1 MCGIIGYVGEREA
14 TPILLDG
21 LGALEY
27 RGYDSAGIAV
37 FERSTDRV
45 TTVRS
50 AGKLRCLMKKLAE
63 HPPLLSNCGIGHTRW
78 ATHGEPT
85 EENAHPHTSSD
96 GVVTLVHNGIVENYR
111 DLRARLS
118 EEGYRCLSQTDTE
131 VATNLIASFYRLKR
145 DALGAIAS
153 AAEEMRG
160 SFAMA
165 VLFADLP
172 DTVFLIR
179 KDSPLIVGLGDD
191 GVYAASDIPALLP
204 NTRRVCYLDDME
216 MARLDP
222 DGVHFYNLAREEIQK
237 PSMVINWDATAAR
250 LGGYPHFMLKE
261 IEEQPVAVEATVRH
275 YLKNGRINLEALG
288 LEKELLQS
296 IERVYIVAC
305 GSAYHAGLVAA
316 RAIEALAKIPAEV
329 ELASEFRYRDPILSE
344 KGLCVVISQSGE
356 TADSLAALRLAKARG
371 IPTLGIVNVV
381 GSSVAREADGIMP
394 TLAGPEIAVA
404 TTKAY
409 SAQLIAAYI
418 LALGLGVLRG
428 AVNEEEE
435 KKYAEELGA
444 LPKKI
449 KELLSQKESFQ
460 CAAARLVSRDG
471 IFYLGRGVDY
481 ASAMEGS
488 LKLKEISYIHSE
500 AYAAGELKHGTISLV
515 EDGTVAVAVM
525 TQEALFDK
533 MASNIIEI
541 KSRGAF
547 VVAIT
552 AHDLG
557 ESEKLADL
565 VLTLPQIHPI
575 FTPSL
580 SVIPMQLMAY
590 FVGVSRGFDVDKPRN
605 LAKSVTVE

>member
-1 MCGIIGYVGEREA
+1 MCGIIGYVGERESI
-14 TPILLDG
+14 PILLEG
-21 LGALEY
+21 LATLEY
-27 RGYDSAGIAV
+27 RGYDSAGIA
-37 FERSTDRV
+37 FFRGDTERITV
-45 TTVRS
+45 VRS
-50 AGKLRCLMKKLAE
+50 EGKLQNLIRKTEGL
-63 HPPLLSNCGIGHTRW
+63 PPISAKCGIGHTRW

-96 GVVTLVHNGIVENYR
+96 GRVTLVHNGIVENYR
-111 DLRARLS
+111 ELRERLCAD
-118 EEGYRCLSQTDTE
+118 GYRCLSQTDTE

-172 DTVFLIR
+172 DIVFLIR

-191 GVYAASDIPALLP
+191 GFYAASDIPALLP

-261 IEEQPVAVEATVRH
+261 IEEQPVAVDATVRH

-296 IERVYIVAC
+296 RERVYVVAC

-316 RAIEALAKIPAEV
+316 RAIEALGKIPAEV

-381 GSSVAREADGIMP
+381 GSSVAREADGVMP

-409 SAQLIAAYI
+409 SAQLVAAYI

-428 AVNEEEE
+428 TVNEEEE
-435 KKYAEELGA
+435 KKYAEELCI
-444 LPKKI
+444 LPHKI
-449 KELLSQKESFQ
+449 REILTQKERFQ
-460 CAAARLVSRDG
+460 RIAHRFVARND

-515 EDGTVAVAVM
+515 EEGTVAVAVM

-533 MASNIIEI
+533 MASNITEI

-552 AHDLG
+552 ASPVD
-557 ESEKLADL
+557 EVENLADL
-565 VLTLPQIHPI
+565 VISLPQIHPI

>member
-1 MCGIIGYVGEREA
+1 MCGIIGYVGERESI
-14 TPILLDG
+14 PILLEG
-21 LGALEY
+21 LATLEY
-27 RGYDSAGIAV
+27 RGYDSAGIA
-37 FERSTDRV
+37 FFRGDTERITV
-45 TTVRS
+45 VRS
-50 AGKLRCLMKKLAE
+50 EGKLQNLIRKTEGL
-63 HPPLLSNCGIGHTRW
+63 PPISAKCGIGHTRW

-96 GVVTLVHNGIVENYR
+96 GTVTLVHNGILENYR
-111 DLRARLS
+111 ELRERLLG
-118 EEGYRCLSQTDTE
+118 EGFDCLSQTDTE
-131 VATNLIASFYRLKR
+131 VAANLIAYFYRATK
-145 DALGAIAS
+145 DALGAIAN
-153 AAEEMRG
+153 AAREMRG

-191 GVYAASDIPALLP
+191 GFYAASDIPALLP

-261 IEEQPVAVEATVRH
+261 IEEQPVAVDATVRH

-296 IERVYIVAC
+296 RERVYIVAC
-305 GSAYHAGLVAA
+305 GSAYHVGLVAA
-316 RAIEALAKIPAEV
+316 RVIEALAQIPAEA

-344 KGLCVVISQSGE
+344 RGLCVVISQSGE

-371 IPTLGIVNVV
+371 IPTLGIVNAV
-381 GSSVAREADGIMP
+381 GSSVAREADGVMP

-409 SAQLIAAYI
+409 SAQLAASDI
-418 LALGLGVLRG
+418 LALGLGILRG
-428 AVNEEEE
+428 AVKEEEE
-435 KKYAEELGA
+435 RKYVEELCA
-444 LPKKI
+444 LPHKI
-449 KELLSQKESFQ
+449 KEILLQKELFKSV
-460 CAAARLVSRDG
+460 AERLASGTHV
-471 IFYLGRGVDY
+471 FYLGRGADY

-515 EDGTVAVAVM
+515 EEGTVAVAVM
-525 TQEALFDK
+525 TQEALYDK
-533 MASNIIEI
+533 MASNITEI
-541 KSRGAF
+541 KSRGAYVIAVTTF
-547 VVAIT
+547 PMR
-552 AHDLG
+552 
-557 ESEKLADL
+557 ESEGLADP
-565 VLTLPQIHPI
+565 VLSLPRSHEL
-575 FTPSL
+575 FSPSL

-590 FVGVSRGFDVDKPRN
+590 YVGVMRGFDVDKPRN